1 MGEVQTGHEGNVVA
15 EADQA
20 IAPGPAG
27 SAVGPAAGQASGR
40 RGWWL
45 LTLGLLAFAAV
56 IAVYVDDL
64 VHHLAA
70 MTQMRDLAV
79 YRAGGLITR
88 QISPPYNASKYAAL
102 YSWHGAHGASFTYA
116 PIAAIIF
123 AVGSVLSWLALRW
136 AMTLA
141 SFAALLLAAWLMF
154 GKLGYTDRRVRAG
167 ATLLVAAVAMLTEPV
182 EVNLALGQINLV
194 LMLLVV
200 ADLMSVRRHWWTGA
214 GIGLAAGIK
223 LVPLIFVP
231 YLLLTGKFRQAAVA
245 IGTFAV
251 TIGIGYAVL
260 PHDSGDYWR
269 DGMFFNANRIIFLGT
284 RGNQSLR
291 GMLTRFIGSVAWADH
306 KWLLAAAVAGVAG
319 LVIAAMLE
327 RAGHPVA
334 GMLGCALT
342 GLLISPLTWDHHW
355 VWVALGLGYLGH
367 LAVQARGL
375 VRAAWWLAFAAV
387 LFVFGCWPQFWDPN
401 AGLSPA
407 GWVWYGPT
415 RFFAYG
421 DNPHNPEYHWN
432 TLQSIAG
439 NSFVL
444 AGLLIL
450 IGLALAAFRLRQPAL
465 ATVRSALRN
474 RPRLS

>member
-1 MGEVQTGHEGNVVA
+1 VA

-20 IAPGPAG
+20 IAEGAAGGTVG
-27 SAVGPAAGQASGR
+27 SAAGRAVTGR
-40 RGWWL
+40 RGYWL
-45 LTLGLLAFAAV
+45 LAFGLLAFAV
-56 IAVYVDDL
+56 VVAVYIADL
-64 VHHLAA
+64 VHHLPA
-70 MTQMRDLAV
+70 MTSMRDLLV
-79 YRAGGLITR
+79 YRDGGLIAR
-88 QISPPYNASKYAAL
+88 QVSPPYNGSKYAPL
-102 YSWHGAHGASFTYA
+102 YSWHGKNGVSFTYA

-123 AVGSVLSWLALRW
+123 VVGSVLPWIVLRW
-136 AMTLA
+136 AMTVA
-141 SFAALLLAAWLMF
+141 SVAALLLCAWLMF
-154 GKLGYTDRRVRAG
+154 SKLGYTDRRVRAG
-167 ATLLVAAVAMLTEPV
+167 AALFVAAAAMLTEPV
-182 EVNLALGQINLV
+182 QVNLGLGQINIL

-200 ADLMSVRRHWWTGA
+200 VDLMTARRHWWTGA

-260 PHDSGDYWR
+260 PHDSGQYWR
-269 DGMFFNANRIIFLGT
+269 DGMFFNANRIVFLGT

-306 KWLLAAAVAGVAG
+306 KWLLAAAVVGVVG
-319 LVIAAMLE
+319 LVSAAVLE

-342 GLLISPLTWDHHW
+342 GLLVSPLSWDHHW

-367 LAVQARGL
+367 LAVRSRGL
-375 VRAAWWLAFAAV
+375 ARAAWWLATAALLV
-387 LFVFGCWPQFWDPN
+387 VFGCWPQFWDPKQ
-401 AGLSPA
+401 GLTPA

-415 RFFAYG
+415 RYFAYG
-421 DNPHNPEYHWN
+421 DNPHYPEYHWN
-432 TLQSIAG
+432 LLQSIAG

-444 AGLLIL
+444 AGLLVL
-450 IGLALAAFRLRQPAL
+450 VALAVAAVRLRQPAAQSL
-465 ATVRSALRN
+465 RSSLRSV
-474 RPRLS
+474 PRWS